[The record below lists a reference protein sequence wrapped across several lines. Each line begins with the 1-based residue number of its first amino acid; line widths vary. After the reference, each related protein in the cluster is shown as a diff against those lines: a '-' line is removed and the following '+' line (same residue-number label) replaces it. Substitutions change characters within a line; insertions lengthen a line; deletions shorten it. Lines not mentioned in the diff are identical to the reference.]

1 MHKNSH
7 ASFPPLSF
15 LLFLLCS
22 LSFSFSFSSLTSFS
36 VFLKNSQLY
45 LLPEIIS
52 SSSFLNPPKMLATKM
67 LLFNVTETKTKKI
80 ATNLA
85 DGKKPPSGP
94 KSKLQK
100 VIPFARHNK
109 LGPNSSVGYFGIQ
122 RSEEILP
129 ENMAPFGS
137 FGAFS
142 TQAILSGQFP
152 RDPNENTPPPPPQKQ
167 QQQQSTSSSSGA
179 KSKRYRAGT
188 DSEDENLPPH
198 GRGGGGSGA
207 RQRSRSQSRH
217 QQHQQ
222 QHQRSDSLSSPLSD
236 LSGTILSSSNQ
247 VESSGSASGS
257 KTVTDSDSEM

>member
-1 MHKNSH
+1 M
-7 ASFPPLSF
+7 
-15 LLFLLCS
+15 S
-22 LSFSFSFSSLTSFS
+22 L
-36 VFLKNSQLY
+36 KQ
-45 LLPEIIS
+45 
-52 SSSFLNPPKMLATKM
+52 
-67 LLFNVTETKTKKI
+67 KKI
-80 ATNLA
+80 ATNTA

-152 RDPNENTPPPPPQKQ
+152 RDPNENTPPPPQK
-167 QQQQSTSSSSGA
+167 QQQQSTSGVSGA

-198 GRGGGGSGA
+198 QGRGGGGGNGV

-217 QQHQQ
+217 QQQQ
-222 QHQRSDSLSSPLSD
+222 QHHQRSDSLSSPLSD